1 MTDTEKKYG
10 KQNGSQYTG
19 KQRIEYLTFTRTL
32 MFTSLKSRGNNQNGK
47 IYNGYTEQEPEE
59 DRFQTD
65 AVTNVQKC
73 GGDTENDT

>member
-1 MTDTEKKYG
+1 
-10 KQNGSQYTG
+10 
-19 KQRIEYLTFTRTL
+19 
-32 MFTSLKSRGNNQNGK
+32 MFDSRLLTSLKSRDNNQNGK
-47 IYNGYTEQEPEE
+47 IYNGYSEQEPEE

>member
-32 MFTSLKSRGNNQNGK
+32 LFK
-47 IYNGYTEQEPEE
+47 
-59 DRFQTD
+59 QTRVEHD
-65 AVTNVQKC
+65 AVLS
-73 GGDTENDT
+73 E

>member
-32 MFTSLKSRGNNQNGK
+32 MFK
-47 IYNGYTEQEPEE
+47 
-59 DRFQTD
+59 QTRVEHD
-65 AVTNVQKC
+65 AVLS
-73 GGDTENDT
+73 E